1 MNKPFD
7 LYRAICAAVDD
18 YNERHHYSRG
28 HLADELGFVGA
39 NAARM
44 FSNAINP
51 QNHDKTLNDE
61 KKRLLLYALDDEARI
76 VFFTEWMRQWGLKP
90 AKMSQPECSITEFH
104 IVVDD
109 AQIEADESFRTSKM
123 AMRDGT
129 LTEDEL
135 KAIIKEA
142 TEAMQ
147 KQEEIVAMAHKRLE
161 EMRRL

>member
-18 YNERHHYSRG
+18 YNERHHHSRG
-28 HLADELGFVGA
+28 HLADEVGFVGA

-51 QNHDKTLNDE
+51 QTHDKTLNDE
-61 KKRLLLYALDDEARI
+61 KKRLLLYALDDEARM

-90 AKMSQPECSITEFH
+90 VKMSQPECSITEFH

-109 AQIEADESFRTSKM
+109 AQIEADESFRTAKI

-129 LTEDEL
+129 LTEDKLE
-135 KAIIKEA
+135 AIIKEA